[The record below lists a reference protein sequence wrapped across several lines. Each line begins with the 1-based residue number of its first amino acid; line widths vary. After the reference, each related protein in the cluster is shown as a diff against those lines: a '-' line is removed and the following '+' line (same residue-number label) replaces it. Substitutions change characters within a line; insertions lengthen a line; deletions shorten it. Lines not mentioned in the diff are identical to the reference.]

1 MDNDKASRSVFVG
14 NIPYEA
20 TEETL
25 RQIFGE
31 IGHVRS
37 FRLVTDKE
45 TGKPKGYG
53 FVEYSDRATAA
64 SAIRNLQGREVFGR
78 NLRVDSASQDGLT
91 GGKDRN
97 TGMNAP
103 NNAYETQQAHN
114 ASIAAVKR
122 EADNRMDTS
131 GGRSGSR
138 SNPQSGKDVVKDEG
152 KYGDPVVPKEAPE
165 SISHAVASLPPE
177 QMFQLMKE
185 MKECITNNPHEARN
199 MLLQNPQLA
208 YALLQAQ
215 VVMRIVDPEIAMKML
230 HRQAPVQP
238 LVVGGVRAQPVPR
251 PKANTASNY
260 LSKNTQAAQNA
271 TQQVKQPARPTS
283 KREAP
288 AIDGNDREK
297 AQLIM
302 QVMNLTEEQINMLP
316 LEQRRSIL
324 ELRAQL
330 ASQTGGR

>member
-1 MDNDKASRSVFVG
+1 MG
-14 NIPYEA
+14 
-20 TEETL
+20 
-25 RQIFGE
+25 
-31 IGHVRS
+31 
-37 FRLVTDKE
+37 
-45 TGKPKGYG
+45 
-53 FVEYSDRATAA
+53 
-64 SAIRNLQGREVFGR
+64 
-78 NLRVDSASQDGLT
+78 
-91 GGKDRN
+91 
-97 TGMNAP
+97 GMNAP

-238 LVVGGVRAQPVPR
+238 LIHSGVNTRVVGSKEKLDRL
-251 PKANTASNY
+251 NTATSEREDR
-260 LSKNTQAAQNA
+260 SRRERAPQPTRPTQPKPVQPK
-271 TQQVKQPARPTS
+271 TEPKQPN
-283 KREAP
+283 
-288 AIDGNDREK
+288 DGNDREK

-302 QVMNLTEEQINMLP
+302 QVMNLTNDQINMLP
-316 LEQRRSIL
+316 LE
-324 ELRAQL
+324 
-330 ASQTGGR
+330 